1 MGSEATGIDRTDAVQ
16 SRLEQYFENPSAA
29 NAFRDAYEAFKR
41 GPAAVISK
49 TFVAGLHPPKV
60 ESKLDMKGHW
70 KDKPDDIFDL
80 VRKVALEWRT
90 VELADTQSHQK
101 RAGRATPRRKPTSKQ
116 LAGKSAGRAVDKAST
131 VLVTCFE
138 CRKPDHLARN
148 CPLNIFPAKTS
159 SQPAWGGAM
168 A

>member
-1 MGSEATGIDRTDAVQ
+1 MYRRVTMGSEATAVDRTDAVQ

-70 KDKPDDIFDL
+70 KDKPDEVFDL
-80 VRKVALEWRT
+80 EREVDIEWRT
-90 VELADTQSHQK
+90 VEPADKQRHQT
-101 RAGRATPRRKPTSKQ
+101 RACRATPRGKSSAKQ
-116 LAGKSAGRAVDKAST
+116 LAGKSAGGVVYKAST
-131 VLVTCFE
+131 
-138 CRKPDHLARN
+138 
-148 CPLNIFPAKTS
+148 
-159 SQPAWGGAM
+159 
-168 A
+168 